1 MTPAKAMF
9 CAFLCATSVVAC
21 STDTLTSE
29 EIDASLTAATVLALP
44 GADAESIEVLN
55 PQRSPTTWRWNVKAA
70 DKVYAC
76 DADNQMRL
84 PSCSE
89 LS

>member
-1 MTPAKAMF
+1 MTPAKTIF
-9 CAFLCATSVVAC
+9 CLFLSVTGVAAC
-21 STDTLTSE
+21 STDALTAQ
-29 EIDASLTAATVLALP
+29 EIDASLTAATVSALP
-44 GADAESIEVLN
+44 DADIESIEVLN
-55 PQRSPTTWRWNVKAA
+55 PLRSPTTWRWNAKAD

-84 PSCSE
+84 PSCKE